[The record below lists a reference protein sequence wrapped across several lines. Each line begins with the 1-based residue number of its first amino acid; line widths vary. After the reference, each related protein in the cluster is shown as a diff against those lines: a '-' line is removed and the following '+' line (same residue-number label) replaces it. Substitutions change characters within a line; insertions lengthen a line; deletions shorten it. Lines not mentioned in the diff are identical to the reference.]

1 MINSFFLVLSFLT
14 TIANATPCNDGWE
27 SPSTGRGTCSHH
39 GGIDRGS
46 TRYYPATSPQVI
58 QAPEYPGIQVVES
71 ALAQLV
77 AARLQLEA
85 SRAQLEEAQ
94 TKLERER
101 LAR

>member
-14 TIANATPCNDGWE
+14 TIA
-27 SPSTGRGTCSHH
+27 
-39 GGIDRGS
+39 IDRGS